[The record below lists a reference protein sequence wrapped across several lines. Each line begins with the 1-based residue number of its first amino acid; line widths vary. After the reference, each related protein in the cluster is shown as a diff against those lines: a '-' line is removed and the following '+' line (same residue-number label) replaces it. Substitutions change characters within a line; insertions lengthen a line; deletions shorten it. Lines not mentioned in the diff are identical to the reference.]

1 MAKLIELRN
10 VYKIYG
16 EGLESEVRALDG
28 VSLDIEKGEFVAVSG
43 RSGIGKSTFL
53 KLILGI
59 ISPTDGGIYIN
70 CTNGRISFD
79 KTMRKMFSYVP
90 QGNMLISGKIRDNI
104 AFSEEDVCDER
115 VVQCAKTAQIYDVIS
130 KLENGFDTV
139 LGEGGA
145 GLSEGQIQ
153 RLAVARALYHNA
165 DILLLDEATSALD
178 KDTELSLLKS
188 LKAMN
193 EKTLIIV
200 THRKEVMDFCDRI
213 ISVK

>member
-1 MAKLIELRN
+1 
-10 VYKIYG
+10 
-16 EGLESEVRALDG
+16 
-28 VSLDIEKGEFVAVSG
+28 
-43 RSGIGKSTFL
+43 
-53 KLILGI
+53 
-59 ISPTDGGIYIN
+59 
-70 CTNGRISFD
+70 
-79 KTMRKMFSYVP
+79 MFYV
-90 QGNMLISGKIRDNI
+90 G
-104 AFSEEDVCDER
+104 
-115 VVQCAKTAQIYDVIS
+115 YVIS

-153 RLAVARALYHNA
+153 RLAVARALYHDA